1 MTEVTAARVL
11 RDPVLFLAFGFGS
24 GLAPK
29 APGTVGT
36 LAAVPLYLLLTP
48 LSAVGYLGVVL
59 AVVLAGIW
67 ICGRASQ
74 TLGSHDHP
82 GIVWDEFAGFLVAMI
97 PASGSWISLVAGFVL
112 FRFFDIW
119 KPWPI
124 RLADKKVGGG
134 FGVMLD
140 DLLAGIPAAVGVAVL
155 ERFVG

>member
-1 MTEVTAARVL
+1 MTEVTAARVF
-11 RDPVLFLAFGFGS
+11 RDPVLLLAFGFGS

-29 APGTVGT
+29 APGTAGT

-59 AVVLAGIW
+59 AVALAGIW

-82 GIVWDEFAGFLVAMI
+82 GIVWDEFAGFLVTMI
-97 PASGSWISLVAGFVL
+97 PASGSWISLLAGFVL